1 MKKSDFNYELP
12 PELIAQT
19 AAERGTSRMLV
30 VRAGNP
36 ELEHRSIADFP
47 FELNP
52 EDLVVLNDARV
63 IPARLFADPL
73 PGMER
78 RIEILLARDRGDG
91 VWEALSKPA
100 RRIAEGDVLRFSG
113 DLSAR
118 VVSRLE
124 RGRIVIAF
132 EKTAEALLSIL
143 ETVGRAPLPPYIRR
157 DATDADRERYQTVY
171 ASAPGAVAAPTAGLH
186 FTDDIL
192 AAIRN
197 RGIPIERITL
207 HVGLGTFRPVEAEN
221 IQDHV
226 MDVERFE
233 IPESTAEAVQRA
245 KAAGGRVVAIGTTTV
260 RALESAA
267 DEAGRLSP
275 GSSETGIFIVPG
287 YSFRVVDAL
296 VTNFHLPESTLL
308 MLVSAF
314 AGVETIRRAY
324 REAIAQRY
332 RFYSYGDCM
341 FMERSEEQRDR

>member
-1 MKKSDFNYELP
+1 MKRSDFSYELP
-12 PELIAQT
+12 AELIAQT
-19 AAERGTSRMLV
+19 AGERGTSRMLV
-30 VRAGNP
+30 VRP
-36 ELEHRSIADFP
+36 ETGALEHRSIVDFP
-47 FELNP
+47 SELNP
-52 EDLVVLNDARV
+52 DDLVVLNDTRV

-91 VWEALSKPA
+91 VWEALAKPA
-100 RRIAEGDVLRFSG
+100 RRIGEGDVLRFSA
-113 DLSAR
+113 DLTAR
-118 VVSRLE
+118 VITKLD
-124 RGRIVIAF
+124 RGRVVVAF
-132 EKTAEALLSIL
+132 EKTAEELLSLI

-192 AAIRN
+192 AAIRK
-197 RGIPIERITL
+197 RGIPIERVTL

-233 IPESTAEAVQRA
+233 IPESTAEAVRRA

-267 DEAGRLSP
+267 DEEGRLSP
-275 GSSETGIFIVPG
+275 GRSETGIFIVPG

-296 VTNFHLPESTLL
+296 LTNFHLPESTLL

-314 AGVETIRRAY
+314 AGVETIRHAY
-324 REAIAQRY
+324 REAIARRY

-341 FMERSEEQRDR
+341 FIERGGS